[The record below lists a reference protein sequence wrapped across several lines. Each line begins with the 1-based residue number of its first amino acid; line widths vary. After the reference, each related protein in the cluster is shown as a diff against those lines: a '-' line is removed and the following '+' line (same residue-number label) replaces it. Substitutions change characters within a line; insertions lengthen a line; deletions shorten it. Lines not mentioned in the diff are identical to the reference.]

1 MEIVFLTP
9 WAPYEADRT
18 QMGITSLSGRFR
30 VTVADLSP
38 LLAPEHPRPA
48 PAADVVRLESYAA
61 LDAFLL
67 EKKGAIFFDYV
78 LGSTPILL
86 KQERLFRALGRHG
99 IRYIVLLASSLP
111 VPSAKNSGLFKKIF
125 FRLRTSVGLP
135 GYLADLTVKRFI
147 GLLRRRGLL
156 YARPWRVYA
165 VNHKAASGFIS
176 ACGLEAGLLRSVNSF
191 DYSLSLEA
199 RRQGYA
205 PVLKKTCVLIDE
217 NLVDSRDFAY
227 AGLKA
232 LTAEEFYT
240 PLNAFLGKIEK
251 ELGLEPVIA
260 AHPKT
265 RRGVLEEKY
274 PGRRV
279 IYGGTM
285 QTIAEA
291 SLVLAHWS
299 TALSFAVIFD
309 KPALLLKTRGM
320 EETGLSGFV
329 DTLAGALGVRILRP
343 EEAPDTPL
351 DFTPESL
358 PRACYREYLALHI
371 KPERAPDATVWDTV
385 AGDLEAL

>member
-9 WAPYEADRT
+9 WAPYQADRT
-18 QMGITSLSGRFR
+18 QMGITSLSGRFK

-38 LLAPEHPRPA
+38 LLAPEHPCPA
-48 PAADVVRLESYAA
+48 PAADVVRIESYAS
-61 LDAFLL
+61 LDAFLQ
-67 EKKGAIFFDYV
+67 EKKNAVFFDYV

-86 KQERLFRALGRHG
+86 KQERLFRALGRHD

-111 VPSAKNSGLFKKIF
+111 VPSASNSGLFNKIF
-125 FRLRTSVGLP
+125 FRLRTSVNLP
-135 GYLADLTVKRFI
+135 SYLADLTVKRFI

-165 VNHKAASGFIS
+165 VNHKAAAEFVS
-176 ACGLEAGLLRSVNSF
+176 ACGLEAGVLRAVNSF
-191 DYSLSLEA
+191 DYSLCLEA
-199 RRQGYA
+199 RRKGII
-205 PVLKKTCVLIDE
+205 PVSTRTCVLIDE

-232 LTAEEFYT
+232 LTPEEFY
-240 PLNAFLGKIEK
+240 PPVSAFLGKIEI

-265 RRGVLEEKY
+265 QPGILEQRY

-279 IYGGTM
+279 IYGSTM
-285 QTIAEA
+285 QAIAES

-299 TALSFAVIFD
+299 TALSFAVIYD

-320 EETGLSGFV
+320 DETGLSGFV
-329 DTLAGALGVRILRP
+329 DAIAGALGVRILRL
-343 EEAPDTPL
+343 EDAPSTPL

-358 PRACYREYLALHI
+358 PRTGYKEYQDLHL

-385 AGDLEAL
+385 AGELEAL